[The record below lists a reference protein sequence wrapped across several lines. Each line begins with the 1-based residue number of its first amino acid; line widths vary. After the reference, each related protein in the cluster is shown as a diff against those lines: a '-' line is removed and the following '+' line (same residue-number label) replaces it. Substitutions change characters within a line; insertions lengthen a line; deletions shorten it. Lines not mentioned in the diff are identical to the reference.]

1 MLVYVLEDGGSV
13 TLKMIFLYML
23 PFKSLRGGMIFLNIF
38 FFKVNYHQGWV
49 YLIRNAIKRVVQLTF
64 SYN

>member
-38 FFKVNYHQGWV
+38 FFKVN
-49 YLIRNAIKRVVQLTF
+49 
-64 SYN
+64 